1 MGIIPGASRGRMNAD
16 TLVKVVLVLV
26 VVWLILQIAE
36 EFTSMLR
43 NLLGPFDNVIGLIIV
58 VVIVLW
64 LLDRI

>member
-43 NLLGPFDNVIGLIIV
+43 NLLGPFDNVIGLVIV